1 MIHVM
6 ITCMITL
13 TWMIVIECSGRSSD
27 YTTGFMFNPKG
38 QILSLEDAKA
48 AVESKGGS
56 VAALKCSDGIILTLA
71 RSRARSRLSVDPQR
85 KIFFVDKHI
94 ALVAA
99 GYLSD
104 SSTLVE
110 AARKECI
117 KYRAT
122 KGSAIP
128 IECLSDYLADL
139 MHSASLRIKRAL
151 FVSILVTGW
160 DDILGYQLY
169 TTDPEGI
176 VLNASSVMQD

>member
-1 MIHVM
+1 MMICFM
-6 ITCMITL
+6 TCVIILTL
-13 TWMIVIECSGRSSD
+13 TWTIVTECGSSSSSD

-38 QILSLEDAKA
+38 QILSLEHAKA
-48 AVESKGGS
+48 AVETKGGS

-71 RSRARSRLSVDPQR
+71 RCRARSRLSVDPQR

-104 SSTLVE
+104 SSSLVE

-117 KYRAT
+117 NYRAT

-128 IECLSDYLADL
+128 IECLSNYLADA
-139 MHSASLRIKRAL
+139 MHTYTSRMKRVL

-176 VLNASSVMQD
+176 VIDVSSL